1 MMDGKG
7 AGLRVKFNGEN
18 SGRRELDG
26 KLSGKLPLRDIK
38 AIEGGIPTGIEMVIK
53 TSRIPDEVLEEIFPK
68 KLKRCL
74 ASERVYTQLK
84 QMILAGKLKKRKRLL
99 REEIAQN
106 FNVSE
111 MVVSKVFSQ
120 LKQDGLVIIKGG
132 VGSFVA

>member
-1 MMDGKG
+1 
-7 AGLRVKFNGEN
+7 
-18 SGRRELDG
+18 
-26 KLSGKLPLRDIK
+26 LRDIK
-38 AIEGGIPTGIEMVIK
+38 APEGGTLTGIEMVNKISK
-53 TSRIPDEVLEEIFPK
+53 IPDGVLKEIFPK
-68 KLKRCL
+68 KLNRCL

-111 MVVSKVFSQ
+111 MVVSKAFSQ
-120 LKQDGLVIIKGG
+120 LKKDGLVIIKGG